1 MATAPVQPTVPSAV
15 PAAADEA
22 LGLLGR
28 LRQQLEQLDWLGLA
42 GEWGLRLLAAL
53 LIFAIGLWLSRK
65 LSKALERALRRAN
78 VDPMLGSFLRN
89 ITYFGGVIVV
99 TVAALTQ
106 VGIPPASL
114 LAVLGAA
121 GLAIALALRDS
132 LSNFASGVMLIL
144 LRPFKAGDYVQIAG
158 QEGEIE
164 QVRVFQTR
172 LRTIDNRIIVLPNS
186 QITTAP
192 IINFTALPRR
202 RLDLTIGVGYD
213 DDLAEAKAALL
224 AVAAANPRVLKD
236 PAADVLLTSLAESSV
251 NLVLRAW
258 VNTTDVLGT
267 KSELLEGIHGEL
279 RRRGLSIPYPQRDL
293 HVYHHGTPPG
303 SGSTAGPMRDIVDDG
318 GP

>member
-1 MATAPVQPTVPSAV
+1 MTTAPVLPAVPPTV

-22 LGLLGR
+22 LGLLDR

-42 GEWGLRLLAAL
+42 GEWGLRVLAAL

-65 LSKALERALRRAN
+65 LSRALERALRRAN

-99 TVAALTQ
+99 VVTALTQ
-106 VGIPPASL
+106 IGIPPASL

-213 DDLAEAKAALL
+213 DDLAQAKAALL

-236 PAADVLLTSLAESSV
+236 PAADVLVVSLAESSV
-251 NLVLRAW
+251 NLMLRAW
-258 VNTTDVLGT
+258 VGT
-267 KSELLEGIHGEL
+267 ADFLDTRSDLLEGIHGEL
-279 RRRGLSIPYPQRDL
+279 RRCGLSIPYPQRDL
-293 HVYHHGTPPG
+293 HVYHHGEVAKG
-303 SGSTAGPMRDIVDDG
+303 GVSKRELIDDG
-318 GP
+318 EP

>member
-1 MATAPVQPTVPSAV
+1 MAAPPVEVPPPAVPPSAV
-15 PAAADEA
+15 PPPVEEA
-22 LGLLGR
+22 LGLLAR
-28 LRQQLEQLDWLGLA
+28 VRQQVEQIDWLGLA
-42 GEWGLRLLAAL
+42 GEWGLRLAAAL

-65 LSKALERALRRAN
+65 LSKALERALLRAH
-78 VDPMLGSFLRN
+78 VDPILGSFLRN

-99 TVAALTQ
+99 TVSALTQ
-106 VGIPPASL
+106 IGIPPASL

-164 QVRVFQTR
+164 HVRVFQTR

-202 RLDLTIGVGYD
+202 RLDLTVGVGYD
-213 DDLAEAKAALL
+213 DDLAEARAALL

-251 NLVLRAW
+251 NLMLRVW
-258 VNTTDVLGT
+258 VGTGDVIGAR
-267 KSELLEGIHGEL
+267 SELLEGIHAEL

-293 HVYHHGTPPG
+293 HVYHHGSPG
-303 SGSTAGPMRDIVDDG
+303 GGVSKGELVDDG
-318 GP
+318 EP

>member
-1 MATAPVQPTVPSAV
+1 MATAPVLPTVPPAV
-15 PAAADEA
+15 PATTDEA
-22 LGLLGR
+22 VGLLER
-28 LRQQLEQLDWLGLA
+28 LRQQLEQFDWLGLA

-53 LIFAIGLWLSRK
+53 LVFAIGLWLSRK
-65 LSKALERALRRAN
+65 LSKALERALRRAH
-78 VDPMLGSFLRN
+78 VDPMLCSFLRN
-89 ITYFGGVIVV
+89 ITYFGGLIVV

-106 VGIPPASL
+106 LGIPPASL

-172 LRTIDNRIIVLPNS
+172 LCTIDNRIIVLPNS

-192 IINFTALPRR
+192 IINFTAMPRR

-224 AVAAANPRVLKD
+224 AVAAANPRVLKE
-236 PAADVLLTSLAESSV
+236 PAADVLLSSLAESSV

-258 VNTTDVLGT
+258 VNTTDVLGA

-293 HVYHHGTPPG
+293 HVYHHGEVG
-303 SGSTAGPMRDIVDDG
+303 GAGVSKRELIDDG

>member
-1 MATAPVQPTVPSAV
+1 MLARA
-15 PAAADEA
+15 
-22 LGLLGR
+22 R
-28 LRQQLEQLDWLGLA
+28 LQFDQIDWLGVA
-42 GEWGLRLLAAL
+42 GPWGLRILSAL
-53 LIFAIGLWLSRK
+53 LILVFGLWLSHK
-65 LSKALERALRRAN
+65 LSKALEHALKQAN
-78 VDPMLGSFLRN
+78 VDPMLCSFLRN

-99 TVAALTQ
+99 IVAALTQ

-114 LAVLGAA
+114 LAVIGAA

-158 QEGEIE
+158 LEGLIE

-172 LRTIDNRIIVLPNS
+172 MRTIDNRIIVLPNS

-202 RLDLTIGVGYD
+202 RLDLVVGVSYD
-213 DDLAEAKAALL
+213 DDLATARAALL
-224 AVAAANPRVLKD
+224 AVAEASPLVLKE
-236 PAADVLLTSLAESSV
+236 PAADALVTSLAESSV

-258 VNTTDVLGT
+258 INTSDVLVAR
-267 KSELLEGIHGEL
+267 SELLQGIHTEL

-293 HVYHHGTPPG
+293 HVYHHGTSADG
-303 SGSTAGPMRDIVDDG
+303 KVSQNELLDDG
-318 GP
+318 DR